1 MLAILTILGVLVAIA
16 IAALLLV
23 PVVLGVSGLA
33 AILYMLAKLIIGFAV
48 IFGPIVLIGVIIGK
62 LI

>member
-33 AILYMLAKLIIGFAV
+33 AILYMLAKFIIGFAV
-48 IFGPIVLIGVIIGK
+48 LFGPIMLIGVIIGK